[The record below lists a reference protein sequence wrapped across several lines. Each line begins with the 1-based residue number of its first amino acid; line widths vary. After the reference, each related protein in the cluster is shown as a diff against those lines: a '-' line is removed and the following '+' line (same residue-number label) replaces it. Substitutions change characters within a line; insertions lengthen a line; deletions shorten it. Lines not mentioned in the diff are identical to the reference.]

1 MGLTG
6 STTEAKTFEEG
17 ATLKPHVVEN
27 ATLTLGR

>member
-17 ATLKPHVVEN
+17 ATLKQHVVAD
-27 ATLTLGR
+27 ATLTLWR